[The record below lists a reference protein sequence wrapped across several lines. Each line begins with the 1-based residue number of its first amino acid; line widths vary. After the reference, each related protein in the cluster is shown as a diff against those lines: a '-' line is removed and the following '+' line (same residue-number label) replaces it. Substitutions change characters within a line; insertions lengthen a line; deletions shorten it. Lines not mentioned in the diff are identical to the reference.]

1 MSAIDKIIYN
11 LIATHRSVNLP
22 QAGSL
27 NVERHGAAFD
37 GRRNLVPPRCRVVYS
52 RNPKPGNCDIL
63 QEIGRIGAVDE
74 SRAAQLYE
82 SWLHRARTAD
92 PENDLTIE
100 EVGTLRLDF
109 FTLSPELE
117 ALLNPDGKGRIALSP
132 RRSPAPWLW
141 SLAAAGAAVAVWL
154 AVTRTDALRPSAS
167 EEFIAEQLKSSV
179 RDHVRQQTAPQD
191 EHAGETAWNSADETA
206 GEPAGESAE
215 DFILRELQQQAAQSA
230 APEQTA
236 GNLAGESPA
245 AEAPSGSES
254 PAAEVPSGSEAP
266 TAPVAPQSEAT
277 HIHYVVAAVFSS
289 EENAERYIAQNR
301 GTVEG
306 AHFEKVFYAPGR
318 WVVSAYSSEDRE
330 QAEEHARAL
339 RKWNEGVWIYSKK
352 IR

>member
-27 NVERHGAAFD
+27 NVERHGASFD
-37 GRRNLVPPRCRVVYS
+37 GRRSLVPPRCRVVYS

-63 QEIGRIGAVDE
+63 REIGRIGAVDE

-117 ALLNPDGKGRIALSP
+117 ALLNPDGRSRIALSP

-141 SLAAAGAAVAVWL
+141 SLAAAGVVAAVWL
-154 AVTRTDALRPSAS
+154 GVTRIDRTPRPSAS
-167 EEFIAEQLKSSV
+167 EEFIAEQLENSV
-179 RDHVRQQTAPQD
+179 RDHARPDAAPSGG
-191 EHAGETAWNSADETA
+191 HAGESAGNPADETA
-206 GEPAGESAE
+206 GESASE
-215 DFILRELQQQAAQSA
+215 DFILRELQRQAAQSA
-230 APEQTA
+230 ATKQTTA
-236 GNLAGESPA
+236 SPDGQSPS
-245 AEAPSGSES
+245 AEAP
-254 PAAEVPSGSEAP
+254 AGSEAP
-266 TAPVAPQSEAT
+266 APPAAPQTEAT

-289 EENAERYIAQNR
+289 EENAERYIAQNQ

-306 AHFEKVFYAPGR
+306 ALFEKVFYAPGR

-339 RKWNEGVWIYSKK
+339 RKWSEGVWIYSKK